1 MNGQTKPLLSIGII
15 FRNDIRSIER
25 CLKALQP
32 LRDAIPSELVMADT
46 GSEDGSREVAEKYA
60 DILIDF
66 PWVNDFAAARNAV
79 MERCSGKWHMAVDTD
94 EYLDGD
100 VDELV
105 QALEEDRGITNMYRV
120 VIRSYANYELEGDY
134 SDFLA
139 LRVVRMSTG
148 MRYQGAIHERLTGT
162 NHSPVV
168 SLPKIVFQHDG
179 YVGMGGENGK
189 AKRERNLTLLRE
201 EMKRKPDDLIIR
213 LQMVESSAGEPDYL
227 SHIRKGISMV
237 RKRTPGWQIFGP
249 PIFRHAVN
257 AASAMQLEE
266 FWKWAQQALDWF
278 PNSYFVRIDV
288 AYQAMMRGWLEK
300 SYEKGI
306 RWGEILKAGYED
318 FRAGRGDIDC
328 QAISPLHAATP
339 HCEQTMRIIL
349 ACAYLE
355 TGRAEESLPL
365 IRGLDYGSMDLK
377 QVDSLTKTLRELHS
391 KTHIDTTQ
399 LVPAVWEG
407 LCAPVPSQKQADMRR
422 NIFLMAGASVF
433 TEAHIKKEGSGVS
446 RPAYTFF
453 LPLSGKCPLGTAAS
467 VMESGD
473 PAEMERLLASVERWE
488 EFPAPALAHAMESG
502 MAFPPSNRA
511 LRIEE
516 MDCLAAG
523 LSGEW
528 DRLFSLLAVAAEADF
543 TRNWQTLA
551 WTWDMSLAAIRTCQ
565 WDNEKKGLALA
576 RIFAD
581 TERAILSRCYMPE
594 LLTEENLFLLQPT
607 HRFGWYCIQ
616 AFSALDEGN
625 AVGYVQLL
633 RKGLDTAK
641 DMKPMVEFLTE
652 HTPELKEAAPSQELQ
667 ELADKV
673 RGMLAAFDPE
683 DPAVAAIKQSP
694 VYQKVAYLI
703 EGVEAPVMGGLAQ

>member
-1 MNGQTKPLLSIGII
+1 MNGQTTPLLSIGII
-15 FRNDIRSIER
+15 FRNDIRCIER

-79 MERCSGKWHMAVDTD
+79 MERCSGAWHLSVDTD
-94 EYLDGD
+94 EYLDGG

-105 QALEEDRGITNMYRV
+105 HALESDQGVTNMYRV
-120 VIRSYANYELEGDY
+120 VIRSYTNYELEGSY
-134 SDFLA
+134 SDFFA
-139 LRVVRMSTG
+139 LRMVRMSTG
-148 MRYQGAIHERLTGT
+148 MRYQGAIHEHLVGT
-162 NHSPVV
+162 NKSPII
-168 SLPKIVFQHDG
+168 SLPKVIFNHDG
-179 YVGMGGENGK
+179 YVGMGGEAGK

-201 EMKRKPDDLIIR
+201 EMKSRPEDLIIR
-213 LQMVESSAGEPDYL
+213 LQMIESSAGEPDYL
-227 SHIRKGISMV
+227 SHVRKGIAMV
-237 RKRTPGWQIFGP
+237 RKRTAGWQVFGP

-257 AASAMQLEE
+257 AAASMHLTE
-266 FWKWAQQALDWF
+266 FWKWAKLALDWF
-278 PNSYFVRIDV
+278 PSSYFVRIDV

-318 FRAGRGDIDC
+318 FRAGLGDVDC

-339 HCEQTMRIIL
+339 YCEQTMRIIL

-355 TGRAEESLPL
+355 TNRAEESLPL
-365 IRGLDYGSMDLK
+365 LLGLDYSSMDLR
-377 QVDSLTKTLRELHS
+377 QVNSLAKTLRELHS
-391 KTHIDTTQ
+391 KTYVDTTE
-399 LVPAVWEG
+399 LVSAVWEG

-422 NIFLMAGASVF
+422 NMFLMTGASVF
-433 TEAHIKKEGSGVS
+433 TEAHLKKEQSNAS

-467 VMESGD
+467 VMESSD
-473 PAEMERLLASVERWE
+473 PAEMAALLGSVERWE
-488 EFPAPALAHAMESG
+488 EFPASALAHAMEAG
-502 MAFPPSNRA
+502 MAFPLPDRA
-511 LRIEE
+511 MRIEE
-516 MDCLAAG
+516 MDFLAAG

-528 DRLFSLLAVAAEADF
+528 DRMFHLLVAAADADF
-543 TRNWQTLA
+543 IRSLQSLA
-551 WTWDMSLAAIRTCQ
+551 WTWDMSLAAIRVCQ
-565 WDNEKKGLALA
+565 WDEEKKGMALA
-576 RIFAD
+576 RIFAN
-581 TERAILSRCYMPE
+581 TERAILSRSYVPE

-607 HRFGWYCIQ
+607 HRFGWYCIR
-616 AFSALDEGN
+616 AFEALDSGD
-625 AVGYVQLL
+625 AVGYVRLL

-652 HTPELKEAAPSQELQ
+652 HTPQLQPPSQELL

-673 RGMLAAFDPE
+673 RGMLAAFAPD

-694 VYQKVAYLI
+694 VYRKVAYLI
-703 EGVEAPVMGGLAQ
+703 EGLEAPVFGGLKQ

>member
-1 MNGQTKPLLSIGII
+1 MKDQTPILSIGII
-15 FRNDIRSIER
+15 FRNDIRCIER

-94 EYLDGD
+94 EYLSEGI
-100 VDELV
+100 DELV
-105 QALEEDRGITNMYRV
+105 QTLEADQGVTNMYRV
-120 VIRSYANYELEGDY
+120 VIRSYNNYELEGDY

-139 LRVVRMSTG
+139 LRVVRVSTG
-148 MRYQGAIHERLTGT
+148 MRYEGAIHERLIGT
-162 NHSPVV
+162 NRSPIV
-168 SLPKIVFQHDG
+168 SLPSVVFQHDG
-179 YVGMGGENGK
+179 YVGMGGESGK

-201 EMKRKPDDLIIR
+201 ELKSKPEDLLIR
-213 LQMVESSAGEPDYL
+213 LQLIESSAGEPDYL
-227 SHIRKGISMV
+227 SQIRKGIAMV
-237 RKRTPGWQIFGP
+237 RKRTTNWQVFGP

-257 AASAMQLEE
+257 AAASMRLTE
-266 FWKWAQQALDWF
+266 FWKWAKLALDWF
-278 PNSYFVRIDV
+278 PSSYFVRIDV
-288 AYQAMMRGWLEK
+288 AYQAMMRGWTEK

-339 HCEQTMRIIL
+339 RCEQTMRIIL

-355 TGRAEESLPL
+355 TNRAEESLPL
-365 IRGLDYGSMDLK
+365 LLGLDYSGMDLR

-391 KTHIDTTQ
+391 KTRVDTTE
-399 LVPAVWEG
+399 LVTAVWEG
-407 LCAPVPSQKQADMRR
+407 LRAPVPSRKQADMRR
-422 NIFLMAGASVF
+422 NVFLMTGAAVF
-433 TEAHIKKEGSGVS
+433 TEAHRKKERSGSS
-446 RPAYTFF
+446 RPAYTLF

-473 PAEMERLLASVERWE
+473 PEEMATLLESVERWE
-488 EFPAPALAHAMESG
+488 ELPAPALAHAMESG
-502 MAFPPSNRA
+502 MAFPLASRA
-511 LRIEE
+511 MRIEE

-528 DRLFSLLAVAAEADF
+528 DRLFRLLMEAVEADF
-543 TRNWQTLA
+543 TRSWQALA
-551 WTWDMSLAAIRTCQ
+551 WTWDMSLAAIRVCQ
-565 WDNEKKGLALA
+565 WDDEEKGMALA
-576 RIFAD
+576 KAFVN
-581 TERAILSRCYMPE
+581 TECAILSRCYAPE

-607 HRFGWYCIQ
+607 HRFGWYCIR
-616 AFSALDEGN
+616 AFEALDSGD
-625 AVGYVQLL
+625 AVGYARLL

-641 DMKPMVEFLTE
+641 DMRPMVEFLTD
-652 HTPELKEAAPSQELQ
+652 HTPELRSPSQELL

-673 RGMLAAFDPE
+673 REMLAAFDPG
-683 DPAVAAIKQSP
+683 DPAVEAIKRSP